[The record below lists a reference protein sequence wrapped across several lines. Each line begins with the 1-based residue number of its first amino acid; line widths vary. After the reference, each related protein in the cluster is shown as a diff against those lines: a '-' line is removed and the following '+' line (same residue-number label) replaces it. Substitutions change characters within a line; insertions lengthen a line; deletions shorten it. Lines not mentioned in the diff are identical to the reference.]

1 MPAYKIMIMGAS
13 YGSLL
18 ASKML
23 FGGHS
28 VHLICLPAE
37 ADLINAE
44 GFRVRLPVKGRKD
57 QIELDSRKLPGKVTA
72 GGAAGVN
79 PKDYDLIGLAMQEPQ
94 YRSPGVRELLDAV
107 ATSRVPCMSIM
118 NMPPLPYV
126 KRIPGLDYDAL
137 KPAYTDPTVWD
148 NFDPGALTLCS
159 PDPQAIRP
167 PEEKV
172 NVLQVTLPTNF
183 KVAKS
188 RVPTMSIMNMPPL
201 PYVKRI
207 PGLDYEALKPA
218 YTDPTVWDNFD
229 PALLTL
235 CSPDPQAIRPPDEK
249 VNVLMVTL
257 PTNFKVAKFDNEKG
271 NTILRQLEQEIDA
284 VRYDPGDGAKIE
296 LPVKLR
302 VHDSIFVPLAKWSM
316 LLAGNY
322 RCVTED
328 GMRTAQEAVHSDIET
343 SRSVYN
349 FVFDLCVKLGASPAD
364 LVPFEKYAAAAQSLV
379 RPASAARA
387 LQNGV
392 PNIERADK
400 LVQLIAKQKGLS
412 HPAIDAQVALVDR
425 RLDQNRKKAAA

>member
-1 MPAYKIMIMGAS
+1 MAYNIMIMGAS

-18 ASKML
+18 ASKIL

-37 ADLINAE
+37 AELINAE
-44 GFRVRLPVKGRKD
+44 GFRVRMPVKGRKEAVE
-57 QIELDSRKLPGKVTA
+57 IDSRKLPGKVTA

-107 ATSRVPCMSIM
+107 AKSRVPCMSIM
-118 NMPPLPYV
+118 NMPPLPYM
-126 KRIPGLDYDAL
+126 KRIPGLDAETL

-148 NFDPGALTLCS
+148 NFEPGCLTLCS

-183 KVAKS
+183 KVAK
-188 RVPTMSIMNMPPL
+188 
-201 PYVKRI
+201 
-207 PGLDYEALKPA
+207 
-218 YTDPTVWDNFD
+218 FD
-229 PALLTL
+229 SDAST
-235 CSPDPQAIRPPDEK
+235 A
-249 VNVLMVTL
+249 
-257 PTNFKVAKFDNEKG
+257 
-271 NTILRQLEQEIDA
+271 ILRQLEKDIDA
-284 VRYDPGDGAKIE
+284 VRFDTPEGQIE

-302 VHDSIFVPLAKWSM
+302 VHDSLFVPLAKWAM

-322 RCVTED
+322 RCVTPD

-349 FVFDLCVKLGASPAD
+349 FVNDLVVRLGANPND
-364 LVPFEKYAAAAQSLV
+364 LVPFEKYAAAAQSLS

-387 LQNGV
+387 LQSGA

-400 LVQLIAKQKGLS
+400 LVQLIARQKGLS
-412 HPAIDAQVALVDR
+412 NAAIDAQVALVDAR
-425 RLDQNRKKAAA
+425 IEANRKKAAA

>member
-1 MPAYKIMIMGAS
+1 MATNYNILIMGAS

-18 ASKML
+18 ASKMM
-23 FGGHS
+23 FGGHN
-28 VHLICLPAE
+28 VTLVCLPAE

-57 QIELDSRKLPGKVTA
+57 PVEIDSRKLPGKVK
-72 GGAAGVN
+72 AAGTGDVD

-107 ATSRVPCMSIM
+107 AKSRVPCMSIM

-148 NFDPGALTLCS
+148 SFDPATLTLCS

-183 KVAKS
+183 KVAK
-188 RVPTMSIMNMPPL
+188 
-201 PYVKRI
+201 
-207 PGLDYEALKPA
+207 
-218 YTDPTVWDNFD
+218 FD
-229 PALLTL
+229 DDKHNEIIRKLQA
-235 CSPDPQAIRPPDEK
+235 DIEAIR
-249 VNVLMVTL
+249 
-257 PTNFKVAKFDNEKG
+257 FDTPEG
-271 NTILRQLEQEIDA
+271 
-284 VRYDPGDGAKIE
+284 KIE
-296 LPVKLR
+296 LPVKLKL
-302 VHDSIFVPLAKWSM
+302 HDSIFVPLAKWSM

-322 RCVTED
+322 RTITKD
-328 GMRTAQEAVHSDIET
+328 GMRTAQEAVHTDIEE
-343 SRSVYN
+343 SKSVYN
-349 FVFDLCVKLGASPAD
+349 FVFDLCVKLGASPSD
-364 LVPFEKYAAAAQSLV
+364 LVPFEKYAAAAQSLS

-387 LQNGV
+387 LQNGA

-400 LVQLIAKQKGLS
+400 LVQLIARQKGMS
-412 HPAIDAQVALVDR
+412 HPAIDSQVALVDA
-425 RLDQNRKKAAA
+425 RLEINRKKAAA